1 MTTVVIFKSNGS
13 YKGFTCTGHAGFAPS
28 GKDIVCAA
36 VSVLVINT
44 INAIETLAGE
54 KTDVRTEDGVI
65 ECRFPDKIN
74 DKAALLME
82 AMVLGLKDIEK
93 NYGNRNKKR
102 YFELVIRETDLDF
115 RNGGLLC

>member
-1 MTTVVIFKSNGS
+1 MTTVVIFKSNGT

-54 KTDVRTEDGVI
+54 KTDIITEDGVI
-65 ECRFPDKIN
+65 KCRFPEKIN
-74 DKAALLME
+74 DRTTLLME
-82 AMVLGLKDIEK
+82 AMILGLKDIER
-93 NYGNRNKKR
+93 NYGKRDKKR
-102 YFELVIRETDLDF
+102 YFELIIRETDF

>member
-13 YKGFTCTGHAGFAPS
+13 YRGFTCTGHAGFAPL

-54 KTDVRTEDGVI
+54 KADVNTDDGI
-65 ECRFPDKIN
+65 IKCRFSGKIN
-74 DKAALLME
+74 DKTMLLMD
-82 AMVLGLKDIEK
+82 AMELGLRDIER
-93 NYGNRNKKR
+93 NYGKRNKKK
-102 YFELVIRETDLDF
+102 YFELIIRETDFDF